1 MKSTKILIIYD
12 FDWSLSDKDS
22 DHHVFEKFRVDTTH
36 YSDEHHSWVNF
47 VNECLFE
54 IYQKGISPPQFST
67 IFNDFPISES
77 MVRAIKFAKE
87 KGADLYIISDGNTF
101 FLDLAMSKHD
111 IKDCF
116 TKIIT
121 HKANFHENGLIEL
134 SPVFPEGTHD
144 CKTNSVRYGTT
155 CSIHMCKG
163 IKVSELKTSEYG
175 KTIYIGDGKNDFCAA
190 CKLNSD
196 DLLLV
201 RKGRALA
208 KILEDDMSQISAEVQ
223 YWTDASEVLAR
234 FQKELS

>member
-1 MKSTKILIIYD
+1 
-12 FDWSLSDKDS
+12 
-22 DHHVFEKFRVDTTH
+22 
-36 YSDEHHSWVNF
+36 
-47 VNECLFE
+47 
-54 IYQKGISPPQFST
+54 
-67 IFNDFPISES
+67 

-190 CKLNSD
+190 CKLKSD